1 MSLPDEVRAERTASG
16 DLRYA
21 STNKVAEPEIRN
33 FIGSLDSRGANQDV
47 FITTSSFQ
55 PAAEKTAARYRHDR
69 IVLIDGIKLT
79 SLMLTYGIAVHKTRE
94 FTLFEIDED
103 FLKTISNRLAYRH

>member
-1 MSLPDEVRAERTASG
+1 MSLPDEVRAERIASG

-33 FIGSLDSRGANQDV
+33 FNGSLDSRGANQDV

-55 PAAEKTAARYRHDR
+55 PAAEKTAARYRHGR

-94 FTLFEIDED
+94 FTLFDIDED
-103 FLKTISNRLAYRH
+103 F